1 MDYDSQHLHW
11 LCFWEGI
18 SQKRDYN
25 TCFNKHMGMSI
36 EDVLYLQMYIDT
48 CKYRFFLV
56 FGFPCETG
64 HRSVLQCRPPA
75 KNKKETGTSFTNVN
89 VRMCSR
95 WVVLALGGNMQMAC
109 QED

>member
-1 MDYDSQHLHW
+1 MTHSTYIGFAFGKGSL
-11 LCFWEGI
+11 
-18 SQKRDYN
+18 
-25 TCFNKHMGMSI
+25 NKHMGMSI
-36 EDVLYLQMYIDT
+36 ADVLYLQMYIDT